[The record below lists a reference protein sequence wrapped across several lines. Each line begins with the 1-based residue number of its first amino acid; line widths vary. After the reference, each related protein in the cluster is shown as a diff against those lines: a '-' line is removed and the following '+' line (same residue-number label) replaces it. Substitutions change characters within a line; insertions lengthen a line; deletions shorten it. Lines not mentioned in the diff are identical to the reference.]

1 MAKVIEALKGLNS
14 YKTINLYFANKSGD
28 ALVKNSQR
36 ICYNKNVSV
45 EKVVVEQLIKGTSE
59 AGCYQSIPSSTKLL
73 SISVVD
79 KICYVNFSQE
89 FVNDMVNA
97 RSNIAIYSVV
107 NSLAGLDG
115 IDGVKTVSYTHLD
128 VYKRQTVNT
137 SLIPVIF

>member
-1 MAKVIEALKGLNS
+1 MKW
-14 YKTINLYFANKSGD
+14 KTINLYFANKSGD

-115 IDGVKTVSYTHLD
+115 IDGVKIMVKGNSNLMYRDVISLDTVFYMNNELINKD
-128 VYKRQTVNT
+128 VTDN
-137 SLIPVIF
+137 